1 MQSPHASS
9 AGALLPTRPVRT
21 PSESDGAARELAAQ
35 FESLLL
41 RAILA
46 PLSTSLGFYGDA
58 VAADAA
64 RTIARGERG
73 GLTDA
78 LARAVADCDP

>member
-1 MQSPHASS
+1 MQSPHAFP
-9 AGALLPTRPVRT
+9 AGSFVPASPAQT
-21 PSESDGAARELAAQ
+21 PSESGGTPRELAAQ

-41 RAILA
+41 REILA

-64 RTIARGERG
+64 RTIARSERG
-73 GLTDA
+73 GLAGA
-78 LARAVADCDP
+78 LERAIAERDP